1 VSLSPV
7 LAAKKKPTNNN
18 QTASS
23 TAIQIQNIT
32 STSATTTVEAAAP
45 IEDITPPTPR
55 PSIDNEKSQN
65 SENADS
71 NASSQIAYERAIVTS
86 VSTITATTTQGA
98 QQLQTYTIQYLSG
111 QLNGK
116 TRTLSS
122 DVSSNPYG
130 LNPRPGDKVLI
141 SLQPNPDGG
150 EPLAYLES
158 FDRRDA
164 VYWLIAVFVL
174 MMVLL
179 AGWQGFK
186 IAFSIFLSVM
196 IIELVLIPAFLK
208 GINPV
213 PIALGL
219 SVVLT
224 AISTGFS
231 TGWNKK
237 SLVTSIGTLGGV
249 IVAYL
254 VSMLFANWTH
264 LSGLNT
270 EEDRMF
276 FDNNPTLNPQALLFA
291 GIIIAAMGVVEDVA
305 VSIAS
310 GVAEVRQANP
320 NLTFTQ
326 LFRSGMVVGRDHM
339 GALANTLVFAYVGGS
354 LSTLLLFAQSGNT
367 WAKFI
372 NFDVVV
378 DEIVRSLTG
387 TIGLIFTVP
396 ITAFLAAWI
405 AIKTKPGRPS
415 NVPGSHHGHSH

>member
-1 VSLSPV
+1 M
-7 LAAKKKPTNNN
+7 
-18 QTASS
+18 
-23 TAIQIQNIT
+23 
-32 STSATTTVEAAAP
+32 
-45 IEDITPPTPR
+45 
-55 PSIDNEKSQN
+55 
-65 SENADS
+65 
-71 NASSQIAYERAIVTS
+71 
-86 VSTITATTTQGA
+86 
-98 QQLQTYTIQYLSG
+98 
-111 QLNGK
+111 
-116 TRTLSS
+116 
-122 DVSSNPYG
+122 
-130 LNPRPGDKVLI
+130 I
-141 SLQPNPDGG
+141 SLQPNPEGG

-158 FDRRDA
+158 FDRRAA
-164 VYWLIAVFVL
+164 VYWLIALFVL

-196 IIELVLIPAFLK
+196 IIGLVLIPAFLK

-249 IVAYL
+249 LVAYL
-254 VSMLFANWTH
+254 ISMLFANWTH
-264 LSGLNT
+264 LTGLNS
-270 EEDRMF
+270 EDDRMF

-354 LSTLLLFAQSGNT
+354 LSTLLLFAQSGNS

-405 AIKTKPGRPS
+405 AIKTKPSRPS